1 MSVQIIQ
8 EFHSSITSSYPSY
21 KQTTGRAYG
30 NMDLNPR
37 SRVSIF
43 VQSKNIKIELWTNG
57 GEGDLSADALIDW
70 ANKTGI
76 LRDEILPDL
85 YFELVRGTRN
95 KAKASVQVR
104 IPLGGIE
111 HLDDEVNRDAVL
123 KALELIDA
131 RLATL
136 ATIKERK
143 KSVEKTELVNE
154 DTEQSAQGG
163 EHCYLM
169 RIGISGYFESGDFE
183 DDLEHAVTKS
193 ADILLHHGLLLKE
206 RGIQSE
212 SFYIVGKKADS
223 RHALKVEMDGDVDRM
238 ELLEKIEDALFSK
251 FPSNEYYSG
260 DSEAV
265 NMIFQ
270 AEETEDGD
278 LWDFEFNRMAE
289 ESEADLSIIG
299 WHSHHED
306 FAIQQWGGGE
316 YDEGIESNPD
326 AEDYYV
332 GLESGENL
340 KHENLKELD
349 FKLESYTTDI
359 LS

>member
-1 MSVQIIQ
+1 
-8 EFHSSITSSYPSY
+8 
-21 KQTTGRAYG
+21 
-30 NMDLNPR
+30 MDLNPR

-57 GEGDLSADALIDW
+57 GERDLSADALIDW

-76 LRDEILPDL
+76 LRDEVLPDL

-95 KAKASVQVR
+95 KSKASVQVR

-111 HLDDEVNRDAVL
+111 QLDDEVIRDAVF
-123 KALELIDA
+123 KALELINT
-131 RLATL
+131 RLDTL

-143 KSVEKTELVNE
+143 KSVEKSEVVNE
-154 DTEQSAQGG
+154 DLEQSTQRGK
-163 EHCYLM
+163 HCYLM

-193 ADILLHHGLLLKE
+193 ADILLHHGLLLRE

-212 SFYIVGKKADS
+212 RFFIVGKKEDS
-223 RHALKVEMDGDVDRM
+223 RHALKVEMSDDVDRM
-238 ELLEKIEDALFSK
+238 KLLEKIEDALFST
-251 FPSNEYYSG
+251 FPSNEFYSEEH
-260 DSEAV
+260 EAV
-265 NMIFQ
+265 NMMFQ

-306 FAIQQWGGGE
+306 FAIQQWGDGV
-316 YDEGIESNPD
+316 YDEGVDSNPD

-332 GLESGENL
+332 GLEDGESL
-340 KHENLKELD
+340 KHENLNKLD
-349 FKLESYTTDI
+349 FEIENYTTDT
-359 LS
+359 LA